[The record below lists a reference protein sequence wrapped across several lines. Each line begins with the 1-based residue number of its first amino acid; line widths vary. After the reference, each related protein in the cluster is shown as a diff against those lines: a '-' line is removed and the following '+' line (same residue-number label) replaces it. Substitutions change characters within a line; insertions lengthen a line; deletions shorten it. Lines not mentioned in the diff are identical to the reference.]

1 MRWGTGSGFTGVT
14 YLASL
19 TWYFPDGK
27 KPSSFMAAFGL
38 STWDAKTG
46 GCRNPTPVIGG
57 LS

>member
-1 MRWGTGSGFTGVT
+1 GVT

-27 KPSSFMAAFGL
+27 KPSSFMAAFGI